1 MVNQETRSAIQSI
14 SQRINK
20 HCLEIK
26 KIADAIAEAQ
36 YNNPKASLNQPFDS
50 AKSSMLKTVIVNMV
64 KTYESI
70 RNDVEKIVDVK
81 GVDFEIMFPKLDVN
95 FETYYTIVISM
106 LNLIYQ
112 LQCMRIYCQ
121 TL

>member
-1 MVNQETRSAIQSI
+1 MINQEQRSVIQSI
-14 SQRINK
+14 SQQINK
-20 HCLEIK
+20 HCLDIK
-26 KIADAIAEAQ
+26 KIADAMVEAQ
-36 YNNPKASLNQPFDS
+36 YNNPKSSLNQPFDS

-70 RNDVEKIVDVK
+70 RNDVGRIAYVK
-81 GVDFEIMFPKLDVN
+81 SVDFDEMFPKLDVN
-95 FETYYTIVISM
+95 FTIAVSL

-112 LQCMRIYCQ
+112 LQYMKIYCQ

>member
-1 MVNQETRSAIQSI
+1 MTNQEKRSAIKSI

-20 HCLEIK
+20 HCGDIK
-26 KIADAIAEAQ
+26 KIADALVEAQ
-36 YNNPKASLNQPFDS
+36 YNNPKSSLNQPFDS

-70 RNDVEKIVDVK
+70 RNDVERIADVK
-81 GVDFEIMFPKLDVN
+81 GVNFNNMFPKLDVN
-95 FETYYTIVISM
+95 FETYYTIAISM

-112 LQCMRIYCQ
+112 LQYMRIYCQ

>member
-1 MVNQETRSAIQSI
+1 MISQEQRSAIKSI
-14 SQRINK
+14 GQRTNK
-20 HCLEIK
+20 HCSDIK
-26 KIADAIAEAQ
+26 KIADAIVEAQ
-36 YNNPKASLNQPFDS
+36 YNNPKSSLNQRFDS

-70 RNDVEKIVDVK
+70 RNDVKRIASVK
-81 GVDFEIMFPKLDVN
+81 GAYFDEMFPKLDVN
-95 FETYYTIVISM
+95 FETYYTIAVSL

-112 LQCMRIYCQ
+112 LQYMKIYCQ

>member
-1 MVNQETRSAIQSI
+1 MINQEQRSAIQSI

-20 HCLEIK
+20 HCLGIK
-26 KIADAIAEAQ
+26 KIADAMVEAQ
-36 YNNPKASLNQPFDS
+36 YNNPKSSLNQPFDS

-70 RNDVEKIVDVK
+70 RNDVERIADVK
-81 GVDFEIMFPKLDVN
+81 GVDFNNMFPKLDVN
-95 FETYYTIVISM
+95 FETYYTIAISM

-112 LQCMRIYCQ
+112 LQYMRIYCQ

>member
-1 MVNQETRSAIQSI
+1 MINQEQRSVIQSI
-14 SQRINK
+14 SQQINK
-20 HCLEIK
+20 HCLDIK
-26 KIADAIAEAQ
+26 KIADAMVEAQ
-36 YNNPKASLNQPFDS
+36 YNNPKSSLNQPFDS

-70 RNDVEKIVDVK
+70 RNDVGRIAYVK
-81 GVDFEIMFPKLDVN
+81 SVDFDEMFPKLDVN
-95 FETYYTIVISM
+95 FETYYTIAVSL

-112 LQCMRIYCQ
+112 LQYMKIYCQ

>member
-1 MVNQETRSAIQSI
+1 MISQEQRSAIESI

-20 HCLEIK
+20 HCGYIK
-26 KIADAIAEAQ
+26 KIADAIVEAH
-36 YNNPKASLNQPFDS
+36 YNNPNSSLNQPFDS
-50 AKSSMLKTVIVNMV
+50 AKSRMLKSVIVNIV

-70 RNDVEKIVDVK
+70 RNDMKRIVGG
-81 GVDFEIMFPKLDVN
+81 GVDFEILFPKLDVN
-95 FETYYTIVISM
+95 FETYYTIAVSL

-112 LQCMRIYCQ
+112 LQYMKIYCQ